1 MSTTRGW
8 AAAVVAAGIA
18 LAGCAADPEPSS
30 GPSFPTRA
38 TATTAT
44 TPAAPAPN
52 AVLAGKA
59 AGIDVT
65 ISALGGVTAEPG
77 GPPILFDVTLSNAS
91 TIDVTNLGLVVSLGH
106 CRCSTHP
113 QQLMPAG
120 ELSLLNLG
128 KLTWSPVG
136 YNIEAGGADYLG
148 QPLVAPFTLAG
159 GQIVTYSLRL
169 RLDAEQEF
177 AVRAGVGAVDV
188 TLTDPSTQTPLGS
201 SPVVSLPIAVGAAV

>member
-1 MSTTRGW
+1 MKVGGW
-8 AAAVVAAGIA
+8 AAAFVAAGLA
-18 LAGCAADPEPSS
+18 LAGCATDPDPTAA
-30 GPSFPTRA
+30 PSFPTRA
-38 TATTAT
+38 TSTTAS

-52 AVLAGKA
+52 AMVAGKA

-65 ISALGGVTAEPG
+65 ISALGGVTVEPG

-106 CRCSTHP
+106 CRCSAHP

-120 ELSLLNLG
+120 EVSMLNLE
-128 KLTWSPVG
+128 KLTWAPVE
-136 YNIEAGGADYLG
+136 YNVEAGGTDFLG
-148 QPLVAPFTLAG
+148 RTLVAPFTLAG

-169 RLDAEQEF
+169 RLDVEQEF

-188 TLTDPSTQTPLGS
+188 TLTDPSSQTSLGP
-201 SPVVSLPIAVGAAV
+201 SPVVSLPIAVAV